1 MRERRLTKKG
11 MKTTSSL
18 IGWKILALFFSFDA
32 LKKIIY
38 ACGKNLLPFYS
49 QNPPQSPSFF
59 PPRFIVN
66 LFFPFPQN
74 PGLPSNKK
82 SSTCV
87 QNSKIS
93 SLPPTPN
100 PLPTFYL
107 FLLTQI
113 KFEVSIS
120 FLFPLQSKCLLSNI
134 FFFFAFSYLRLLIV
148 LFQPQN
154 QANHSFPLSFT
165 RIFSLNYF
173 RILKRKK
180 GVPFLLLIKGLIPL
194 IHSPCPPL

>member
-1 MRERRLTKKG
+1 MRVA
-11 MKTTSSL
+11 KTSFRSTL
-18 IGWKILALFFSFDA
+18 KIPHSPLLFFLPALLWISFS
-32 LKKIIY
+32 L
-38 ACGKNLLPFYS
+38 
-49 QNPPQSPSFF
+49 
-59 PPRFIVN
+59 
-66 LFFPFPQN
+66 FPQN

-93 SLPPTPN
+93 S
-100 PLPTFYL
+100 PLPTFYR

-180 GVPFLLLIKGLIPL
+180 RVPFLLLIKGLIPL